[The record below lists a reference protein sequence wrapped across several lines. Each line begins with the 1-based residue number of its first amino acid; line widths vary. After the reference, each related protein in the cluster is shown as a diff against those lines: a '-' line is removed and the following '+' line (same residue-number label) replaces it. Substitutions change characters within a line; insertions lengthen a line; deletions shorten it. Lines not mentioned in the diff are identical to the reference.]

1 MCLHLYQSS
10 EFITL
15 IETKGVMVILIT
27 KWMKNQ
33 GTLQMPKILTGRLE
47 MLLECFKLDT
57 KCIDFNILYILDYI
71 VSFL

>member
-1 MCLHLYQSS
+1 MFRIHHINRNKRSYGHFNYQVD
-10 EFITL
+10 E
-15 IETKGVMVILIT
+15 
-27 KWMKNQ
+27 NQ

-57 KCIDFNILYILDYI
+57 KCIHFNILYILDYI